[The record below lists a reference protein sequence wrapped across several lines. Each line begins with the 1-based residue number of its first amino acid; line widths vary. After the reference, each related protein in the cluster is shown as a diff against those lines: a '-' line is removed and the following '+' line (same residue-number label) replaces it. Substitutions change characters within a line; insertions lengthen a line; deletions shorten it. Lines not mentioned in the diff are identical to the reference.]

1 MDFWYNMFP
10 NEIYACDYNFLTLNQ
25 ETETRSLLN
34 YCNLNWESSV
44 LKFEENKRVV
54 KTASVGQ
61 VREGIYR
68 TSIGSWEQYKEHL
81 ISLHSMIEEGNGF
94 REWDKTKFA

>member
-1 MDFWYNMFP
+1 MFP
-10 NEIYACDYNFLTLNQ
+10 NQIYACDYNFLTLNQ

-34 YCNLNWESSV
+34 YCDLNWEAQV
-44 LKFEENKRVV
+44 LKFEANKRVV
-54 KTASVGQ
+54 KTASVGK
-61 VREGIYR
+61 VREGIYQ